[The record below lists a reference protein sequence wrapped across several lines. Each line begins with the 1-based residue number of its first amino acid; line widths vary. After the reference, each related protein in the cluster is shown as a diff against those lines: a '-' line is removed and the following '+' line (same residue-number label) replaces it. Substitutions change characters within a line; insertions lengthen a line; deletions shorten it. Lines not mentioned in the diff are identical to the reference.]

1 MTSLPAWQGWIPVPQ
16 NYVSVSWDTRT
27 LVDFLSFLSLDVDKY
42 EVSVYAKRR
51 LRTHDIC
58 FIQIGGN
65 DIGLLS
71 NEKILTNILSF
82 SEYLIHGL
90 EFKIVIIG
98 QLLRRDPHVSLAGY
112 NEAILDINSHL
123 AEKIKSDERVYFW
136 RHRVFWQNL
145 SYLARD
151 GVHLNNPHLKCR
163 DPASPMLKYWRS
175 IRNAVIVHSRQL
187 RPV

>member
-1 MTSLPAWQGWIPVPQ
+1 MCLENLVASLPAWQGWIPVPQ
-16 NYVSVSWDTRT
+16 NYVSVSWDTST
-27 LVDFLSFLSLDVDKY
+27 LVDFLSFLSLDVDIY
-42 EVSVYAKRR
+42 EVSVYAKRG
-51 LRTHDIC
+51 LRTHGLRHLLPDMSGIHDIC

-98 QLLRRDPHVSLAGY
+98 KLLRRDPHVSLAGY

-123 AEKIKSDERVYFW
+123 AEKIKTDERVYFW
-136 RHRVFWQNL
+136 RHRGFWQNL
-145 SYLARD
+145 S
-151 GVHLNNPHLKCR
+151 
-163 DPASPMLKYWRS
+163 
-175 IRNAVIVHSRQL
+175 
-187 RPV
+187 